1 MTFTSFHFFQI
12 CTNIIY
18 YFFVILFRFNLD
30 FICKR
35 HKNAEIKFLVAE
47 DTWYV
52 EKKGKNSMIKYK
64 KKQTNET
71 DTSTDW
77 NNEKKK
83 KYRQME

>member
-1 MTFTSFHFFQI
+1 MVFFS
-12 CTNIIY
+12 
-18 YFFVILFRFNLD
+18 YFIPLNLD

-64 KKQTNET
+64 KKQTNEA

-83 KYRQME
+83 EVQTNGIADKNQMNIIFV